1 VSDQSRVIILE
12 AAPLLV
18 LAALYLSAAA
28 LLAAT
33 AARSRHFS
41 PLGVGMFLLFL
52 IVAGLAGAVGGLKLD
67 DETFLD
73 EIPSWA
79 FLATAV
85 VAAVPAVLV
94 LARGKERK
102 LLVAGGGATA
112 EEEMGRRRA
121 AEAVSRLSTALTR
134 ALGGREAADRL
145 FDELESTFGIEKALI
160 AIVDDEAGRAAGF
173 AARGVEEDW
182 WRGVTLDIEHDSGAI
197 VTVARERTP
206 YAVYDVAT
214 APNINRPLAERV
226 GAKSAAFVPL
236 VSEGRI
242 TGVLV
247 AASAT
252 RPRLFS
258 SADLQVMQDL
268 ANETALAL
276 GRMRS
281 DEALKA
287 ALDRERVV
295 GDIARKVR
303 SEIDLEK
310 VLQVAVKEVA
320 EAVGVA
326 RCFIRLGKPGDSMP
340 ILAEWHAPN
349 VDAIGAAS
357 PRLPVLNLAARE
369 GRTVAIGDIMTAPDL
384 DDATLGGRDTLLN
397 LGTRGVLATPIAVFG
412 DGVGVFGMHRSEPTE
427 WTESEI
433 ALAEAVAREIGLAIH
448 TARLLREN
456 TRRLDQ
462 QAALLKAAQVLTSD
476 LRFGAVLRR
485 LVDEVVR
492 ILGAD
497 AADCWIFD
505 RERRMLRCHAVVGVP
520 ERNVGRELVPA
531 GTFKQVIE
539 SGRPALKRD
548 FAKTEVPP
556 PSEDYTVFSEVI
568 DAPITW
574 LGEVRGVLGVCSR
587 EAGRFDSSDLEI
599 LDTFAR
605 LASLALHNAES
616 FERHERQ
623 VQVQRGFYRV
633 AEVLG
638 STLSLGETLDAFAQA
653 ACDALGGSAAFVL
666 EPTGDE
672 GSLAGSH
679 GLPDTLHRALTEG
692 LGEAAAS
699 FEAAAREERVIV
711 STSLADDDRFDED
724 LRTLLGKAGYRS
736 LLSAPVAGP
745 HGESDAV
752 VVLFAEERTF
762 SDDDLAVARHLTE
775 AAKGALERSELFE
788 AERRA
793 RGFSQRLAA
802 VGGLLA
808 TKLEPEVALV
818 EVAREAPALL
828 GADAAVVRLLQH
840 EELVVAAASGDGT
853 KGLVNRRSSS
863 ADGVAGIVAQSRSPL
878 AVSDARGT
886 PRFGREDPLLEGAM
900 MSVVSVPMIVQG
912 GLYGVLSVYA
922 SRPRMW
928 HEDEVQALIALAAT
942 ASAALSTADLYQR
955 VAEEKERSEAILAH
969 IADGIVAIDRDGS
982 IVLWNAM
989 AEHITG
995 VPAEEALG
1003 RRVVEVLQKELA
1015 TSGADAPG
1023 QREISILRGGK
1034 EVWLSL
1040 TEAVMLD
1047 PAGSV
1052 AGRIFAFRDVS
1063 GERVVEQMK
1072 SDFIATVSH
1081 ELRTPLT
1088 SIYGFAET
1096 LLRGDVDFSDAERE
1110 TFLSYIASE
1119 SERLIR
1125 IADDLLNV
1133 ARLETGMLGLNV
1145 TSTDVGDVIEH
1156 VVTRLREQMDG
1167 RHTFAVEVHRGDL
1180 AVRADR
1186 EKLRQVVANLVD
1198 NAIKFSPAGGQ
1209 ITFSAR
1215 RRTDMAEVRVIDEGV
1230 GIPRADQQRI
1240 FTKFYRSD
1248 AASDAGVQG
1257 AGLGLFLVRGLLA
1270 AMGGRIWV
1278 ESKEGEGSS
1287 FVFELPIA
1295 GTEPATTSEEQ
1306 DEEVAPQPQPVR
1318 RTRQSS
1324 APR

>member
-1 VSDQSRVIILE
+1 MIILE

-18 LAALYLSAAA
+18 LAVLCLAAA
-28 LLAAT
+28 AVLAIT
-33 AARSRHFS
+33 AARRRRFS
-41 PLGVGMFLLFL
+41 PLAVGICLLFL
-52 IVAGLAGAVGGLKLD
+52 LVAGVAGAIGGLKLD
-67 DETFLD
+67 DEAFLD
-73 EIPSWA
+73 EIDSWA
-79 FLATAV
+79 LLAITV
-85 VAAVPAVLV
+85 GAAVPAVLV
-94 LARGKERK
+94 LARRRERN
-102 LLVAGGGATA
+102 LLVSAGGA
-112 EEEMGRRRA
+112 EMDEEAGRTRA
-121 AEAVSRLSTALTR
+121 AEAVSRLSTALTH

-145 FDELESTFGIEKALI
+145 FDELESTLGIEKALI
-160 AIVDDEAGRAAGF
+160 AIVDDEAGRAEGF
-173 AARGVEEDW
+173 AARGVEEEW
-182 WRGVTLDIEHDSGAI
+182 WRSVTLDTEQDSGAI

-214 APNINRPLAERV
+214 APNINRALAERV

-247 AASAT
+247 AATAT

-258 SADLQVMQDL
+258 TVDLEVMQDL

-276 GRMRS
+276 GRMHS

-287 ALDRERVV
+287 ALERERVV

-310 VLQVAVKEVA
+310 VLRIAVEEVA
-320 EAVGVA
+320 EAVGVS
-326 RCFIRLGKPGDSMP
+326 RCFIRLGELGEPMP
-340 ILAEWHAPN
+340 ILAEWDAPS
-349 VDAIGAAS
+349 AEPIGAES

-369 GRTVAIGDIMTAPDL
+369 RRTIVIGDIMTSAEL
-384 DDATLGGRDTLLN
+384 DDPTLGGRDTLLN
-397 LGTRGVLATPIAVFG
+397 LGTRSVLATPVLVFG
-412 DGVGVFGMHRSEPTE
+412 DVIGVFGMHRPEPAE
-427 WTESEI
+427 WTKSEV
-433 ALAEAVAREIGLAIH
+433 ALAEAVARELGLAIH

-462 QAALLKAAQVLTSD
+462 HAALLKAAQVLTSD

-497 AADCWIFD
+497 AADCWVFD
-505 RERRMLRCHAVVGVP
+505 EERRMLRCQAVVGVP
-520 ERNVGRELVPA
+520 ERNVGRELAPA

-539 SGRPALKRD
+539 TGRPALKRD
-548 FAKTEVPP
+548 FATTEVPP
-556 PSEDYTVFSEVI
+556 PSEDYAVFSEVV

-587 EAGRFDSSDLEI
+587 EAGHFDSTDLEV

-616 FERHERQ
+616 FETHERQ

-653 ACDALGGSAAFVL
+653 ACDALGGGAAFVL
-666 EPTGDE
+666 EPDGDDVAV
-672 GSLAGSH
+672 AGSH
-679 GLPDTLHRALTEG
+679 GLPETLHKTLAAG
-692 LGEAAAS
+692 LGEEAAPLL
-699 FEAAAREERVIV
+699 AAAREERIIA
-711 STSLADDDRFDED
+711 STSIADDDRFDEG
-724 LRTLLGKAGYRS
+724 LRKILGKAGYRS
-736 LLSAPVAGP
+736 LLCAPVAGAQ
-745 HGESDAV
+745 GESDSV
-752 VVLFAEERTF
+752 VVLFADERTF
-762 SDDDLAVARHLTE
+762 SDDDLAVARHLTG
-775 AAKGALERSELFE
+775 AAKAALDRSELFE

-802 VGGLLA
+802 VSGLLA
-808 TKLEPEVALV
+808 TKLEPEIALA

-828 GADAAVVRLLQH
+828 GADAGAVRLLEH
-840 EELVVAAASGDGT
+840 DELVVRAAFGEGAKS
-853 KGLVNRRSSS
+853 LVGRRSSS
-863 ADGVAGIVAQSRSPL
+863 ADGVAGAVAQSRSPL
-878 AVSDARGT
+878 AVSDARET
-886 PRFGREDPLLEGAM
+886 PRFAREDAFIENKM
-900 MSVVSVPMIVQG
+900 VSAVSAPMIVHG
-912 GLYGVLSVYA
+912 GTLYGVLTVYA
-922 SRPRMW
+922 ARPRVW

-942 ASAALSTADLYQR
+942 ASAALSSADLYQR

-969 IADGIVAIDRDGS
+969 IADGIVAIDREGS

-1003 RRVVEVLQKELA
+1003 RRVAEVLQRELA

-1023 QREISILRGGK
+1023 QREVSIVRGGK
-1034 EVWLSL
+1034 DVWLSL

-1063 GERVVEQMK
+1063 SERVVEQMK
-1072 SDFIATVSH
+1072 SDFVATVSH
-1081 ELRTPLT
+1081 ELRAPLT

-1096 LLRGDVDFSDAERE
+1096 LLRGDVDFSEAERS

-1145 TSTDVGDVIEH
+1145 TSTDVGDVIED
-1156 VVTRLREQMDG
+1156 VVTRLRGQVDG
-1167 RHTFAVEVHRGDL
+1167 RHTFSVEVHRGDL

-1186 EKLRQVVANLVD
+1186 EKLRQVLANLVD
-1198 NAIKFSPAGGQ
+1198 NAVKFSPSGGQ
-1209 ITFSAR
+1209 ITVSAR
-1215 RRTDMAEVRVIDEGV
+1215 RRTDTAEVRVIDEGL
-1230 GIPRADQQRI
+1230 GIARADQQRI
-1240 FTKFYRSD
+1240 FTKFHRAG
-1248 AASDAGVQG
+1248 AAETGAHG

-1295 GTEPATTSEEQ
+1295 GSEPAGAVEGTDAEAAAE
-1306 DEEVAPQPQPVR
+1306 PVR
-1318 RTRQSS
+1318 RQRKSS
-1324 APR
+1324 ART

>member
-18 LAALYLSAAA
+18 LAALYLAAA
-28 LLAAT
+28 AVLAAT
-33 AARSRHFS
+33 AARRRRFS
-41 PLGVGMFLLFL
+41 PLAVGMCLLFGIL
-52 IVAGLAGAVGGLKLD
+52 AGVAGAIGGLKLD
-67 DETFLD
+67 DEAFLD
-73 EIPSWA
+73 EIDSWLLLGLTVA
-79 FLATAV
+79 
-85 VAAVPAVLV
+85 AAVPALLV
-94 LARGKERK
+94 LFRRRERN
-102 LLVAGGGATA
+102 LLVSAGGEDET
-112 EEEMGRRRA
+112 GRQRA
-121 AEAVSRLSTALTR
+121 AEAVSRLSTALTQ
-134 ALGGREAADRL
+134 ALGGREATDQL

-160 AIVDDEAGRAAGF
+160 AVVDDEAGRAAGF
-173 AARGVEEDW
+173 AARGVEEEW
-182 WRGVTLDIEHDSGAI
+182 WRSITLDLEDDSGAI

-214 APNINRPLAERV
+214 APNINRALAERV

-258 SADLQVMQDL
+258 TADLEVMQDL

-295 GDIARKVR
+295 GEIARKVR

-310 VLQVAVKEVA
+310 VLQIAVEEVA

-326 RCFIRLGKPGDSMP
+326 RCFIRLGEPGEPMP
-340 ILAEWHAPN
+340 ILAEWDAAGF
-349 VDAIGAAS
+349 DAIGAAS
-357 PRLPVLNLAARE
+357 PRLPALNLAARE
-369 GRTVAIGDIMTAPDL
+369 RRTVAIADVMTAAEL
-384 DDATLGGRDTLLN
+384 DDPTLGGRDTLLK
-397 LGTRGVLATPIAVFG
+397 LGTRAVLSTPVLVFG
-412 DGVGVFGMHRSEPTE
+412 EMIGVFGMHRPEPSD
-427 WTESEI
+427 WSESEV
-433 ALAEAVAREIGLAIH
+433 ALAEAAARELGLAIH

-456 TRRLDQ
+456 ARRLDQ

-485 LVDEVVR
+485 LVEEVVR

-505 RERRMLRCHAVVGVP
+505 EDRRMLRCHAVVGVP
-520 ERNVGRELVPA
+520 ERNVGRELAPA

-548 FAKTEVPP
+548 FATTEVPAP
-556 PSEDYTVFSEVI
+556 TGDYAVFSDVM

-587 EAGRFDSSDLEI
+587 EAGRFDMADLEI

-616 FERHERQ
+616 FETHERQ

-653 ACDALGGSAAFVL
+653 ACDALGGEAAFVL
-666 EPTGDE
+666 EPNGDDVA
-672 GSLAGSH
+672 LAGSH
-679 GLPDTLHRALTEG
+679 GLSETLHRMLAAG
-692 LGEAAAS
+692 LGEGAAL
-699 FEAAAREERVIV
+699 FVAAAREERIV
-711 STSLADDDRFDED
+711 AAKSLADDDRFDEG
-724 LRTLLGKAGYRS
+724 LRKALGKAGYRS
-736 LLSAPVAGP
+736 LLSAPVAGAK
-745 HGESDAV
+745 GQNDAV
-752 VVLFAEERTF
+752 VVLFAEERAF
-762 SDDDLAVARHLTE
+762 SDDDLAVASHLTG
-775 AAKGALERSELFE
+775 AAQGALERSELFE
-788 AERRA
+788 GERRA
-793 RGFSQRLAA
+793 RAFSQRLAA
-802 VGGLLA
+802 VSVLLA
-808 TKLEPEVALV
+808 TKLEPEIALA

-828 GADAAVVRLLQH
+828 GADAGVVRLL
-840 EELVVAAASGDGT
+840 ERDELVIRAASGPGT
-853 KGLVNRRSSS
+853 KGILDRRTSS
-863 ADGVAGIVAQSRSPL
+863 ADGVAGAVAQSRSPL
-878 AVSDARGT
+878 VVTDARDT
-886 PRFGREDPLLEGAM
+886 PRFRRKDPLLEGAM
-900 MSVVSVPMIVQG
+900 LSAVSVPMIVHSAI
-912 GLYGVLSVYA
+912 YGVLTVYA
-922 SRPRMW
+922 PAPRVW
-928 HEDEVQALIALAAT
+928 HEDEVQALVALAAT

-969 IADGIVAIDRDGS
+969 IADGIVAIDREGS

-1003 RRVVEVLQKELA
+1003 RRVAEVLQRELA

-1023 QREISILRGGK
+1023 QREVAILRGGK

-1063 GERVVEQMK
+1063 SERVVEQMK
-1072 SDFIATVSH
+1072 SDFVATVSH

-1096 LLRGDVDFSDAERE
+1096 LLRGDVDFSEAERA

-1145 TSTDVGDVIEH
+1145 TSTDVGDVIDD
-1156 VVTRLREQMDG
+1156 VVTRLREQVDG

-1186 EKLRQVVANLVD
+1186 DKLRQVLANLVD
-1198 NAIKFSPAGGQ
+1198 NAIKFSPTGGQ
-1209 ITFSAR
+1209 ITVSAR
-1215 RRTDMAEVRVIDEGV
+1215 RRTDTAEVRVIDEGV
-1230 GIPRADQQRI
+1230 GIARADQQRI
-1240 FTKFYRSD
+1240 FTKFYRAG
-1248 AASDAGVQG
+1248 AAADTGVHG

-1270 AMGGRIWV
+1270 AMDGRIWV

-1295 GTEPATTSEEQ
+1295 GTESPGAPEE
-1306 DEEVAPQPQPVR
+1306 DEDEAVAQPVR
-1318 RTRQSS
+1318 RASRSG
-1324 APR
+1324 ARR

>member
-1 VSDQSRVIILE
+1 VSDQSRLIILE

-18 LAALYLSAAA
+18 IAALYLCAAA

-33 AARSRHFS
+33 AVRRRGFA
-41 PLGVGMFLLFL
+41 PLGIAIFLLFL
-52 IVAGLAGAVGGLKLD
+52 ILAAVAGAIGGLKLD

-73 EIPSWA
+73 EIPSWV
-79 FLATAV
+79 FLATSLL
-85 VAAVPAVLV
+85 AAVPPVIV
-94 LARGKERK
+94 LARRRERNV
-102 LLVAGGGATA
+102 LVTAGGPTA
-112 EEEMGRRRA
+112 DEETGRRRA
-121 AEAVSRLSTALTR
+121 AEAVSRLSTALTS

-145 FDELESTFGIEKALI
+145 FDELESTLGIEKALI

-173 AARGVEEDW
+173 AARGVEEEW
-182 WRGVTLDIEHDSGAI
+182 WRAVTLDVEHDSGAI

-206 YAVYDVAT
+206 YSVYDVAT
-214 APNINRPLAERV
+214 APNINRALAEHV

-258 SADLQVMQDL
+258 SADLEVMQDL

-303 SEIDLEK
+303 SEIDIEK
-310 VLQVAVKEVA
+310 VLQVAVEEVA

-326 RCFIRLGKPGDSMP
+326 RCFIRLGEPGEPMP
-340 ILAEWHAPN
+340 ILAEWDAPGF
-349 VDAIGAAS
+349 DAIGPAS
-357 PRLPVLNLAARE
+357 PRLPSVNLAARE
-369 GRTVAIGDIMTAPDL
+369 QRTVAIGDIMTAAEL
-384 DDATLGGRDTLLN
+384 DDATLGGRETLLK

-412 DGVGVFGMHRSEPTE
+412 DMIGVFGMHRAEPTE
-427 WTESEI
+427 WTGSEV
-433 ALAEAVAREIGLAIH
+433 ALSEAVAREVGLAIH
-448 TARLLREN
+448 SARLLREN
-456 TRRLDQ
+456 TRRLNQ
-462 QAALLKAAQVLTSD
+462 QTALLKAAQVLTSD

-505 RERRMLRCHAVVGVP
+505 DERRVLRCHAVTGVL
-520 ERNVGRELVPA
+520 ERNVGREVAPA

-539 SGRPALKRD
+539 SGRPVLKRD
-548 FAKTEVPP
+548 FAKTENPP
-556 PSEDYTVFSEVI
+556 PSQDYAVFAEVI

-587 EAGRFDSSDLEI
+587 EAGRFEEGDLEV

-616 FERHERQ
+616 FETHERQ
-623 VQVQRGFYRV
+623 AQVQRGFYRV

-638 STLSLGETLDAFAQA
+638 STLSLGETLDACAQA

-666 EPTGDE
+666 EPNGDE
-672 GSLAGSH
+672 GSIAGSH
-679 GLPDTLHRALTEG
+679 GLPEALHRALSSG
-692 LGEAAAS
+692 LGEAAAP

-711 STSLADDDRFDED
+711 ATSLADDDRFEED
-724 LRTLLGKAGYRS
+724 LRKLLGEAGYRS
-736 LLSAPVAGP
+736 LLSAPVAGA

-762 SDDDLAVARHLTE
+762 SDNDLAVARHLTG

-802 VGGLLA
+802 ISGLLA
-808 TKLEPEVALV
+808 TKLEARVALM
-818 EVAREAPALL
+818 EIAREAPALL
-828 GADAAVVRLLQH
+828 GADEAVVRLLEH
-840 EELVVAAASGDGT
+840 DELVVAAASAGAP
-853 KGLVNRRSSS
+853 KGLLGRRSSS
-863 ADGVAGIVAQSRSPL
+863 ADGVAGVVAQSRTPL
-878 AVSDARGT
+878 AVSDARKT
-886 PRFGREDPLLEGAM
+886 SRYLRDDQLLDSAM
-900 MSVVSVPMIVQG
+900 VSVVSVPMIVQG
-912 GLYGVLSVYA
+912 ALYGVLSVYG
-922 SRPRMW
+922 SRPRVW

-942 ASAALSTADLYQR
+942 ASAALSAADLYQR

-969 IADGIVAIDRDGS
+969 IADGIVAIDRDGA

-995 VPAEEALG
+995 VPVEEALG
-1003 RRVVEVLQKELA
+1003 RRVAEVLQRELA
-1015 TSGADAPG
+1015 TSGAEAPG
-1023 QREISILRGGK
+1023 QREVSILRGGT

-1063 GERVVEQMK
+1063 SERVVEQMK
-1072 SDFIATVSH
+1072 SDFVATVSH

-1096 LLRGDVDFSDAERE
+1096 LLRGDIDFSDAERG

-1145 TSTDVGDVIEH
+1145 TSTDVGDVIED
-1156 VVTRLREQMDG
+1156 VVTRLQEHVDG

-1186 EKLRQVVANLVD
+1186 EKLHQVVANLVD
-1198 NAIKFSPAGGQ
+1198 NAVKFSPAGGQ
-1209 ITFSAR
+1209 ITVSAR
-1215 RRTDMAEVRVIDEGV
+1215 RRTDTAEVRVIDEGV

-1240 FTKFYRSD
+1240 FTKFYRAG
-1248 AASDAGVQG
+1248 AAADAGVQG

-1295 GTEPATTSEEQ
+1295 GIEGTATGEEA
-1306 DEEVAPQPQPVR
+1306 DEEPIVEAVR
-1318 RTRQSS
+1318 RGRRSS
-1324 APR
+1324 ATR

>member
-1 VSDQSRVIILE
+1 VSDESRVIILE

-18 LAALYLSAAA
+18 LAALYLAAA
-28 LLAAT
+28 AVLAVT
-33 AARSRHFS
+33 AARRRRFAT
-41 PLGVGMFLLFL
+41 LGVGVFLLFL
-52 IVAGLAGAVGGLKLD
+52 VVAAVAGAIGGLKLD
-67 DETFLD
+67 DRSFLD
-73 EIPSWA
+73 EIDSWIV
-79 FLATAV
+79 LATAV
-85 VAAVPAVLV
+85 LAAVPALLT
-94 LARGKERK
+94 LARRRERN
-102 LLVAGGGATA
+102 LLVTAGAQVPED
-112 EEEMGRRRA
+112 EESRRRA

-134 ALGGREAADRL
+134 ALGGHEAADRL
-145 FDELESTFGIEKALI
+145 FDELESTLGIEKALI
-160 AIVDDEAGRAAGF
+160 AVVDDDAGRAAGY
-173 AARGVEEDW
+173 ASRGVEEEW
-182 WRGVTLDIEHDSGAI
+182 WRGVTLDLEHDAGAI

-206 YAVYDVAT
+206 YAVYDVGT
-214 APNINRPLAERV
+214 APNINRALADRV

-236 VSEGRI
+236 ISEGRI

-247 AASAT
+247 GAT
-252 RPRLFS
+252 GTPRLFS
-258 SADLQVMQDL
+258 PADLEAMQGL

-287 ALDRERVV
+287 ALDRERIV

-310 VLQVAVKEVA
+310 VLHVAVKEVA

-326 RCFIRLGKPGDSMP
+326 RCFIRLGEPGEPMP
-340 ILAEWHAPN
+340 ILAEWDAPN
-349 VDAIGAAS
+349 FDAIGTAS

-369 GRTVAIGDIMTAPDL
+369 RRTVAVSDIMTAPEL

-397 LGTRGVLATPIAVFG
+397 LGARAVIATPIAVFG
-412 DGVGVFGMHRSEPTE
+412 EMIGVFSMHRPEPTL
-427 WTESEI
+427 WTASEV
-433 ALAEAVAREIGLAIH
+433 ALSEAVAREVGLAIH

-456 TRRLDQ
+456 MRRLDQ

-505 RERRMLRCHAVVGVP
+505 EERRMLHCHAVVGVP
-520 ERNVGRELVPA
+520 ERNVGREIAPA

-539 SGRPALKRD
+539 SGRPFLKRD
-548 FAKTEVPP
+548 FARTEVPQ

-568 DAPITW
+568 VAPITW
-574 LGEVRGVLGVCSR
+574 LGEVRGVLGVCSL
-587 EAGRFDSSDLEI
+587 EAGRFDNSDLEV

-616 FERHERQ
+616 FEMHERQ
-623 VQVQRGFYRV
+623 ARVQRGFYRV

-653 ACDALGGSAAFVL
+653 ACDAFGAGAAFVL
-666 EPTGDE
+666 EPNGDDVAI
-672 GSLAGSH
+672 AGSH
-679 GLPDTLHRALTEG
+679 GLPETLHRSLAGG
-692 LGEAAAS
+692 LGDAAAP
-699 FEAAAREERVIV
+699 FEAAAREERIIA
-711 STSLADDDRFDED
+711 SASLVDDDRFEEG
-724 LRTLLGKAGYRS
+724 LRKLLGKAGYHS
-736 LLSAPVAGP
+736 LLCAPVAGAQ
-745 HGESDAV
+745 GESNAV
-752 VVLFAEERTF
+752 VVLFGEERTF
-762 SDDDLAVARHLTE
+762 SDDDLAVARHLTG

-793 RGFSQRLAA
+793 RGFSQRLAT
-802 VGGLLA
+802 VSGLLA
-808 TKLEPEVALV
+808 AKLEPQVALA

-828 GADAAVVRLLQH
+828 GADAAVVRLLEH
-840 EELVVAAASGDGT
+840 DELVIGAAYGAAT
-853 KGLVNRRSSS
+853 TGLVGRRASS
-863 ADGVAGIVAQSRSPL
+863 ADGVAGVVAQSRSPL
-878 AVSDARGT
+878 AVSDARET
-886 PRFGREDPLLEGAM
+886 PRFGREDPLLESAM
-900 MSVVSVPMIVQG
+900 VSAVSAPMIVHG
-912 GLYGVLSVYA
+912 GSLYGVLTVYA
-922 SRPRMW
+922 SRPRVW
-928 HEDEVQALIALAAT
+928 HEDELQALIALAAT
-942 ASAALSTADLYQR
+942 ASAALSTSDLYQR

-969 IADGIVAIDRDGS
+969 IADGIVAIDREGS

-1003 RRVVEVLQKELA
+1003 RRVAEVLQRELA
-1015 TSGADAPG
+1015 TGGVEDPG
-1023 QREISILRGGK
+1023 QREVSILRGGK

-1047 PAGSV
+1047 PAGAV

-1063 GERVVEQMK
+1063 SERVVEEMK
-1072 SDFIATVSH
+1072 SDFVATVSH

-1096 LLRGDVDFSDAERE
+1096 LLRGDVDFTEAERG

-1145 TSTDVGDVIEH
+1145 TSTDVGDVIED
-1156 VVTRLREQMDG
+1156 VVTRLREQVDG
-1167 RHTFAVEVHRGDL
+1167 HHTFAVEVHRGDL

-1186 EKLRQVVANLVD
+1186 DKLRQVLANLVD
-1198 NAIKFSPAGGQ
+1198 NAVKFSPAGGQ
-1209 ITFSAR
+1209 ITVSAR
-1215 RRTDMAEVRVIDEGV
+1215 RRTDTAEVRVIDEGV
-1230 GIPRADQQRI
+1230 GIARADQQRI
-1240 FTKFYRSD
+1240 FTKFYRAG
-1248 AASDAGVQG
+1248 AAADAGVQG

-1295 GTEPATTSEEQ
+1295 GGGSGSLDDVDDANTERVRPA
-1306 DEEVAPQPQPVR
+1306 R
-1318 RTRQSS
+1318 RSS
-1324 APR
+1324 ARR